1 MSSWLLAALAVPQST
16 QPSATATLA
25 LGSGGDLDTANVTGH
40 HMVSEM
46 AHTPDISRDNPD
58 IHCSQAPFIGG
69 GVIHKNSCAKCGDG
83 FNCCGVGGAWAG
95 KCDVPLQQR
104 SWEDGYCACKG
115 ARDAFWEAEAPK
127 MHANG
132 SYKLTRWSSPDVLNH
147 LFKQGKPS
155 NDLESAGLMVHCFD
169 DTEDFAEPWT
179 PCKSGFCTKSSR
191 WWSGSIINQHL
202 RTVFGDSGLIMSPSK
217 VELLCSYDQDA
228 GTLYGGCAGKGKEY
242 FGPADTEGMMA
253 QHMGRGGSGYNEVVI
268 DSAKFLAD
276 LPMSV
281 AGVVFGLKSGAGGKT
296 FEKIRAV
303 RTYVMMLDRY
313 NLSEA
318 NFPLLRANYD
328 VMDFGG
334 EARVKGPAFVDESLK
349 ARDYLKKHPY
359 TPALDKWNREHPYL
373 RGHPDLTH
381 EWMRKQN
388 ELEQAMV
395 EKTRAREQRQ
405 KVRRRTATKSPL
417 RTESEHGS
425 EAHHSGDDLE
435 HHLDHNA
442 EPRKDDEVDGLRP
455 APKSKP
461 LTKDWRPW
469 NQQGEGE
476 AAADAKLAD
485 DSKPPKGTVN
495 DWEWRNRNVPCK
507 GLPCKDEESQ
517 ESDH

>member
-1 MSSWLLAALAVPQST
+1 MPWLLAALAVPRST
-16 QPSATATLA
+16 QPSATATLT

-40 HMVSEM
+40 RMVSEKARTQSPM
-46 AHTPDISRDNPD
+46 TPSLRDNPD
-58 IHCSQAPFIGG
+58 IHCSQAPFVGT
-69 GVIHKNSCAKCGDG
+69 GVIHKNSCAKCGEG
-83 FNCCGVGGAWAG
+83 FNCCGVGGSWAG
-95 KCDVPLQQR
+95 KCDVPVQQR

-127 MHANG
+127 IHADG

-179 PCKSGFCTKSSR
+179 PCKTGFCSKSSR

-228 GTLYGGCAGKGKEY
+228 GTLFGGCAGKGKAY
-242 FGPADTEGMMA
+242 FGPADTEGMMV

-359 TPALDKWNREHPYL
+359 IPALDKWNREHPYL

-395 EKTRAREQRQ
+395 DRTRAHHNH
-405 KVRRRTATKSPL
+405 KARRRTATKSPL
-417 RTESEHGS
+417 R
-425 EAHHSGDDLE
+425 
-435 HHLDHNA
+435 HHLDHDA
-442 EPRKDDEVDGLRP
+442 EPRADDEVDGLRP
-455 APKSKP
+455 ARKSKP
-461 LTKDWRPW
+461 LT
-469 NQQGEGE
+469 QQGEGE
-476 AAADAKLAD
+476 AAGSELAD
-485 DSKPPKGTVN
+485 DSDPPAGVVK

-507 GLPCKDEESQ
+507 GLPCKDSESQ
-517 ESDH
+517 SDH